1 MVNMLEKLAELIGGK
16 SGQANPVRERSSP
29 TVFNIDLLKGQG
41 IPLKTRPVVLAITA
55 GAIAV
60 PLIVAMLMV
69 WSYFYNRV
77 AIPIKEHEIAAYEKK
92 MQTLSDAVKAQ
103 QMFYKDRDSINAAVP
118 EAAVAVRKFTA
129 WSPVIQVVAE
139 NVPGAMVLNSFAGKY
154 SVVKSQQGGDSICR
168 EIEMGV
174 SGSAKANWDEE
185 VKAFR
190 GRLLENSVLKSRL
203 QDIPVGQQSSRG
215 GEKDS
220 ISYDMR
226 MIFKSDM

>member
-1 MVNMLEKLAELIGGK
+1 MVNPLEKIAEFIGRK
-16 SGQANPVRERSSP
+16 SCHINLVGEQSSP

-41 IPLKTRPVVLAITA
+41 IPLKTSPQ
-55 GAIAV
+55 AIA
-60 PLIVAMLMV
+60 IVAAGIVIPFIIVVIMLGI
-69 WSYFYNRV
+69 YLNNRV
-77 AIPIKEHEIAAYEKK
+77 SIPIMEHEMAVYNQK
-92 MQTLSDAVKAQ
+92 MQTLSDAVNAQ
-103 QMFYKDRDSINAAVP
+103 QMFYKDRDSINACAP
-118 EAAVAVRKFTA
+118 EAVSAVRKFTA
-129 WSPVIQVVAE
+129 WSPVIQAVAE
-139 NVPGAMVLNSFAGKY
+139 NVPGAMVLNSFAGRY
-154 SVVKSQQGGDSICR
+154 SAVKSQQGGDSICR

-190 GRLLENSVLKSRL
+190 GRLLENGVLKSRL

-226 MIFKSDM
+226 MIFKSGM

>member
-1 MVNMLEKLAELIGGK
+1 MVNLLENVTKFIGRK
-16 SGQANPVRERSSP
+16 SCRINLVGEQSSP

-41 IPLKTRPVVLAITA
+41 IPLKTSPQ
-55 GAIAV
+55 AIA
-60 PLIVAMLMV
+60 IVAAAIVVPFIIIAIMLGV
-69 WSYFYNRV
+69 YLNNRV
-77 AIPIKEHEIAAYEKK
+77 SIPIMEHEMAVYNQK
-92 MQTLSDAVKAQ
+92 MQTLSEGVNAQ
-103 QMFYKDRDSINAAVP
+103 KMFYKDRDSISACAP
-118 EAAVAVRKFTA
+118 EAASAVRKFAA
-129 WSPVIQVVAE
+129 WSPVIQAVAE

-154 SVVKSQQGGDSICR
+154 SVVKSQQGGDFICR

-174 SGSAKANWDEE
+174 TGSAKASWDEE

-203 QDIPVGQQSSRG
+203 QDIPVGHQSSKG

-226 MIFKSDM
+226 MIFKSSM